1 MTLSTLT
8 EEYDKRI
15 NNYIYD
21 VTDHMD
27 KLKTYASQCSHV
39 TELGIGNVGSTFA
52 FVMGLPANLVSYDST
67 PIEMKEIDRTEL
79 TQLCLDN
86 GVSFTFNEVDSL
98 DATIANT
105 DLLFIHDATDAS
117 RLSQELSLH
126 GNKASKFIIV
136 PLFSVDNDAFLV
148 AVNDFI
154 NANPSWSITE
164 NIQEW
169 CGLIVLSK

>member
-1 MTLSTLT
+1 MALLTLA

-15 NNYIYD
+15 ENYIYD

-39 TELGIGNVGSTFA
+39 TELGIGHVGSTFA
-52 FVMGLPANLVSYDST
+52 FAMGLPANIVSYDST
-67 PIEMKEIDRTEL
+67 PTEMKEIDRTEL
-79 TQLCLDN
+79 TQLCLAN
-86 GVSFTFNEVDSL
+86 GVNFTFNEVDPL

-105 DLLFIHDATDAS
+105 DLLFIHDAVDAS

-136 PLFSVDNDAFLV
+136 PLFAVDNEAFLT
-148 AVNDFI
+148 AI
-154 NANPSWSITE
+154 NNFVEAHPSWSITE

>member
-1 MTLSTLT
+1 MALSTLT
-8 EEYDKRI
+8 EEYNKRI
-15 NNYIYD
+15 ENYIYD

-52 FVMGLPANLVSYDST
+52 FAMGLPANLVSYDAS
-67 PIEMKEIDRTEL
+67 PIEMKEIDRAEL
-79 TQLCLDN
+79 TQLALGN
-86 GVSFTFNEVDSL
+86 GINFTFNEVDPL
-98 DATIANT
+98 DVTIANT
-105 DLLFIHDATDAS
+105 DLLFIHDAVEAS

-136 PLFSVDNDAFLV
+136 PLFAVDNDAFLTV
-148 AVNDFI
+148 INDFI
-154 NANPSWSITE
+154 NANPSWTITE

-169 CGLIVLSK
+169 CGLVVLSK

>member
-1 MTLSTLT
+1 MALLTLT

-15 NNYIYD
+15 ENYIYD

-52 FVMGLPANLVSYDST
+52 FAMGLPANLVSYDSI
-67 PIEMKEIDRTEL
+67 PMEMKEIDRTEL
-79 TQLCLDN
+79 TQLCLAN
-86 GVSFTFNEVDSL
+86 GIYFTFNEIDPL
-98 DATIANT
+98 DATIDNT
-105 DLLFIHDATDAS
+105 DLLFIHDAVDAF
-117 RLSQELSLH
+117 RLSQELSQH

-136 PLFSVDNDAFLV
+136 PLFAVDNDSFLG

-154 NANPSWSITE
+154 NANPSWTITE

-169 CGLIVLSK
+169 CGLIVLAK

>member
-1 MTLSTLT
+1 MALLTLT

-15 NNYIYD
+15 ENYIYD

-27 KLKTYASQCSHV
+27 KLKTYASQCSYV

-52 FVMGLPANLVSYDST
+52 FAMGLPANLVSYDSI
-67 PIEMKEIDRTEL
+67 PMEMKEIDRTEL
-79 TQLCLDN
+79 TQLCLAN
-86 GVSFTFNEVDSL
+86 GVNFTFNEIDPL
-98 DATIANT
+98 DATINNT
-105 DLLFIHDATDAS
+105 DLLFIHDAVDAS
-117 RLSQELSLH
+117 RLSQELSQH

-136 PLFSVDNDAFLV
+136 PLFAVDNDSFLG

-154 NANPSWSITE
+154 NANPSWTITE

>member
-1 MTLSTLT
+1 MALLTLT

-15 NNYIYD
+15 ENYIYD

-52 FVMGLPANLVSYDST
+52 FAMGLPANIVSYDST
-67 PIEMKEIDRTEL
+67 PTEMKEIDRTEL
-79 TQLCLDN
+79 TQLCLAN
-86 GVSFTFNEVDSL
+86 GVNFTFNEVDPL

-105 DLLFIHDATDAS
+105 DLLFIHDAVDAS

-136 PLFSVDNDAFLV
+136 PLFSVDNEAFLT
-148 AVNDFI
+148 AI
-154 NANPSWSITE
+154 NNFVEANPSWSITE

>member
-1 MTLSTLT
+1 MALLTLT

-15 NNYIYD
+15 ENYIYD

-52 FVMGLPANLVSYDST
+52 FAMGLPANIVSYDST
-67 PIEMKEIDRTEL
+67 PTEMKEIDRTEL
-79 TQLCLDN
+79 TQLCLAN
-86 GVSFTFNEVDSL
+86 GVNFTFNEVDPL
-98 DATIANT
+98 DATIDNT
-105 DLLFIHDATDAS
+105 DLLFIHDAVDAS

-136 PLFSVDNDAFLV
+136 PLFAVDNEAFLT
-148 AVNDFI
+148 AI
-154 NANPSWSITE
+154 NNFVEANPSWSITE